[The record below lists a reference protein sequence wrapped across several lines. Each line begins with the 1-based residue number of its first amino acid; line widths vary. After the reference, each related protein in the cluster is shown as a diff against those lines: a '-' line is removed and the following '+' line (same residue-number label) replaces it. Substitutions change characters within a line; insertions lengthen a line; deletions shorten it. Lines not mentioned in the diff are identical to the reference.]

1 MKWSDFDPTED
12 WTWAFRGK
20 LVLVAWAI
28 AAVASIFPEPVLLI
42 AFPFFPLGFLFV
54 VPGLSALFPPPVA
67 PPTAATNPIGEFL
80 LPVTAGWLIYL
91 AISLTAIITKK
102 RSMFVLFY
110 LGLVLLLILNVRG
123 CQIFLKQVE

>member
-1 MKWSDFDPTED
+1 
-12 WTWAFRGK
+12 
-20 LVLVAWAI
+20 
-28 AAVASIFPEPVLLI
+28 
-42 AFPFFPLGFLFV
+42 
-54 VPGLSALFPPPVA
+54 
-67 PPTAATNPIGEFL
+67 
-80 LPVTAGWLIYL
+80 VTAGWLIYL